1 MTRDFWL
8 AVALIFASFAAYET
22 WLNFHLRA
30 VNNAVAQACFKPTSV
45 PPMSSQAVFFIPKEA
60 L

>member
-1 MTRDFWL
+1 MSRDFWL

-30 VNNAVAQACFKPTSV
+30 VNNTVASVCLRPTVV
-45 PPMSSQAVFFIPKEA
+45 PPVMSEAVFVIPA
-60 L
+60 R